1 MNYDFIN
8 RKDNTQIAETLNHNN
23 GTNDIIIARTNREK
37 KEEFEKMLEERL
49 GSDAAKMFRE
59 IVTTAEE
66 GF

>member
-1 MNYDFIN
+1 MA
-8 RKDNTQIAETLNHNN
+8 QTLYHNN
-23 GTNDIIIARTNREK
+23 GTSDIIIARTNREK

-49 GSDAAKMFRE
+49 GSDAAKMFRK

>member
-1 MNYDFIN
+1 M
-8 RKDNTQIAETLNHNN
+8 AETLYHND
-23 GTNDIIIARTNREK
+23 GTSDIIIARTNREK